1 MASRMSKPLLF
12 SKAPPSG
19 ILFDHAKRL
28 GTGGIRVEMQY
39 DTSQAPEMELGATKQ
54 KVLIQSARLR
64 RATPVYSDK
73 FKKVCAIHRR
83 SHTHTHRCVH
93 SVRCGPQWSCL
104 CSMGG
109 WQDELTEIHGFYT
122 WVKDM
127 DQHAIDTCKDRCQE
141 WFKKSLT
148 PAQVEG
154 EEVQASFCGNTLCEG
169 GHAPLPLPP
178 NKSRDAAARR
188 LLHQRHEVQPGR
200 ALPTEPARQPALQ
213 ERDPGGEQSLGAGLS
228 VMEGTS
234 GHASSSTYP
243 SSTLMSEKWPPGC
256 SMNIISA

>member
-83 SHTHTHRCVH
+83 SHTHTDVFILSAVDR
-93 SVRCGPQWSCL
+93 SGAASARW
-104 CSMGG
+104 GG
-109 WQDELTEIHGFYT
+109 
-122 WVKDM
+122 
-127 DQHAIDTCKDRCQE
+127 
-141 WFKKSLT
+141 
-148 PAQVEG
+148 
-154 EEVQASFCGNTLCEG
+154 
-169 GHAPLPLPP
+169 
-178 NKSRDAAARR
+178 
-188 LLHQRHEVQPGR
+188 GR
-200 ALPTEPARQPALQ
+200 
-213 ERDPGGEQSLGAGLS
+213 
-228 VMEGTS
+228 TS
-234 GHASSSTYP
+234 
-243 SSTLMSEKWPPGC
+243 
-256 SMNIISA
+256 